1 MLFAL
6 VSVLFV
12 SSHYYSEYYST
23 TLLGATFRPSA
34 FTLTGVS
41 SINGSD
47 PNAGCP
53 SVCRMTGASSER
65 FCDCTGQLS
74 HTNGTLI
81 DGIIPTFD
89 VSQRGTW
96 ASQLYTVNG
105 TLNSYTV
112 SFQFPQSFMLKEV
125 ELNIFFCTL
134 WNKPNEALTINVY
147 RSITFPAS
155 LQDSLLGNVT
165 LHENMSNCLSSINIT
180 INLSL
185 VKSSTIY
192 IIEFVNSR
200 TIGGIGEVT
209 FRDEV
214 TRTCKLIKYICAP
227 CLVVTSIVI

>member
-1 MLFAL
+1 MF
-6 VSVLFV
+6 FF
-12 SSHYYSEYYST
+12 SHYYSEYYST

-105 TLNSYTV
+105 TLNSYAV
-112 SFQFPQSFMLKEV
+112 SFEFPQSFILGEV
-125 ELNIFFCTL
+125 ELNIFYCTL
-134 WNKPNEALTINVY
+134 WNMPNEALTINVY
-147 RSITFPAS
+147 RSITFPAIIPCS
-155 LQDSLLGNVT
+155 FLGNVI
-165 LHENMSNCLSSINIT
+165 LLENMSNCLSSINIT

-192 IIEFVNSR
+192 IIEFLNSR
-200 TIGGIGEVT
+200 TIGGM
-209 FRDEV
+209 
-214 TRTCKLIKYICAP
+214 
-227 CLVVTSIVI
+227 

>member
-1 MLFAL
+1 
-6 VSVLFV
+6 
-12 SSHYYSEYYST
+12 
-23 TLLGATFRPSA
+23 
-34 FTLTGVS
+34 
-41 SINGSD
+41 
-47 PNAGCP
+47 
-53 SVCRMTGASSER
+53 MTVASSER

-105 TLNSYTV
+105 TLNSCTV
-112 SFQFPQSFMLKEV
+112 SFRFPQSFMLKEV
-125 ELNIFFCTL
+125 ELNIFLCHL
-134 WNKPNEALTINVY
+134 WNMPNEALTINVF
-147 RSITFPAS
+147 RSIKFPAS

-165 LHENMSNCLSSINIT
+165 LHENMSNCLSSTNIT
-180 INLSL
+180 INLSP
-185 VKSSTIY
+185 VKSSRMY

-214 TRTCKLIKYICAP
+214 TRTC
-227 CLVVTSIVI
+227 